1 MSLVIFSYNGIET
14 TIQCKKDD
22 KICDIIN
29 KFKLKSNIKND
40 DIYYLYDGHKIINLD
55 LSFYNQANLFDKE
68 RNQIN
73 IIVIDNKEKSIK
85 EVSIK

>member
-22 KICDIIN
+22 KMCDIIN

-40 DIYYLYDGHKIINLD
+40 DIYYLYDGLKIINLD
-55 LSFYNQANLFDKE
+55 LSFYNQAKFV
-68 RNQIN
+68 R
-73 IIVIDNKEKSIK
+73 
-85 EVSIK
+85 